1 MFVGTLQ
8 GIEMLLGTAAL
19 LVSLTSMQM
28 PFNFNQSFFSFVQS
42 LNGYGISTLKVHQ
55 WMLLNMNL

>member
-8 GIEMLLGTAAL
+8 GIEMLGNRCSIGESHFHAIAL
-19 LVSLTSMQM
+19 
-28 PFNFNQSFFSFVQS
+28 NFHQSFFIFVQS
-42 LNGYGISTLKVHQ
+42 LNGCGISTLKVHQ